1 MKSTHARIAENA
13 HKGFITS
20 TDSNTAAITK
30 ALQSVMPA
38 SCQEFQR
45 IAPTKDEQDANLTK
59 QADARDERTYVMLT
73 NA

>member
-1 MKSTHARIAENA
+1 MKNTHVKIAENA
-13 HKGFITS
+13 RKGFITW
-20 TDSNTAAITK
+20 TDTK

-38 SCQEFQR
+38 LCQQFQR
-45 IAPTKDEQDANLTK
+45 IAPTKDERDADLTK